1 MLLAVLAPDS
11 VYKHFFHAT
20 ILPLS
25 LYLLISR
32 KQKVDWKDPFLGLFL
47 VYCVYMSIITWVV
60 ANTSTADNAQASRWG
75 LEAGAGMLAFFLWIQ
90 EVIKKPREWGAFF
103 LSAAL
108 VGALAGLV
116 GAPVEQLFTGRL
128 EGIGAAEHSIQGAS
142 ILIVFL
148 AVGMFLL
155 FGQRDSRMNRKSIA
169 LGLIAFFLVSVFV
182 VSTKSR
188 APIVAL
194 AIYVLFFI
202 SLITFKTRSKLA
214 LGGTLAVVAGLIGL
228 VHGFIGIP
236 DFIEQLM
243 SRGTSYRLDI
253 WAAYLKHPP
262 ESILLGNG
270 AGLGFEFTAP
280 HQAYLAPRGL
290 DIVHPHSIWLGAYAE
305 TGLIGVAMQFGL
317 LILVAWAAFRC
328 PCAMSQKLHL
338 LMIVGLFV
346 MLTFSDEY
354 TLLISV
360 HPIWIFGWIPLV
372 LVWAWARA
380 RSGETDPE
388 PRVSG
393 SEEETR

>member
-1 MLLAVLAPDS
+1 
-11 VYKHFFHAT
+11 
-20 ILPLS
+20 
-25 LYLLISR
+25 
-32 KQKVDWKDPFLGLFL
+32 
-47 VYCVYMSIITWVV
+47 
-60 ANTSTADNAQASRWG
+60 
-75 LEAGAGMLAFFLWIQ
+75 MLAFFLWIQ